1 MNNFGAQNMIS
12 PLKKVLMKKP
22 QKFMSKVNNQKW
34 NYASPLNQNLINEN
48 YKDFYKIIKK
58 FGTKI
63 IELHL
68 ENENEELC
76 DSIFTHDPS
85 LVLDE
90 GAIIL
95 NMGKQLR
102 INETSAHAHFYKS
115 KNIPIIGKIKNEG
128 TVEGGDC
135 LWINNKVLIVGESY
149 RTNKKGIEQLNKILK
164 LLNIKLIP
172 IQLPKNNNKT
182 SCFHLM
188 SIISMLDNDL
198 AIGCEKLFP
207 SDLTKTLNKNGI
219 KLLKIPEDEYY
230 ESKSLAVNIL
240 ALSPRIL
247 VTIKGY
253 PKTLDLLLKSDCIIN
268 LFSGSELCIKAEG
281 GPTCLT
287 RAIWRS

>member
-1 MNNFGAQNMIS
+1 MNNFGAQNMVS
-12 PLKKVLMKKP
+12 SLKKVLMKKP

-34 NYASPLNQNLINEN
+34 NYDSPLDQNLLNEN

-58 FGTKI
+58 FGTEI
-63 IELHL
+63 MELHL

-76 DSIFTHDPS
+76 DSVFTHDPS
-85 LVLDE
+85 LVVDE

-102 INETSAHAHFYKS
+102 KNETSAHEKFYES
-115 KNIPIIGKIKNEG
+115 KDIPIIGKIENEG

-135 LWINNKVLIVGESY
+135 LWINNKTLIVGEGD
-149 RTNKKGIEQLNKILK
+149 RTNKKGIEQLNEILK
-164 LLNIKLIP
+164 QLNIKLMP
-172 IQLPKNNNKT
+172 IKLPKSNNKG

-198 AIGCEKLFP
+198 AICCERLFP
-207 SDLTKTLNKNGI
+207 SDLKKKLNMNGI
-219 KLLKIPEDEYY
+219 KLLKIPEDEYLK
-230 ESKSLAVNIL
+230 SKSLAVNIL

-253 PKTLDLLLKSDCIIN
+253 PKTLDLLLKSDCTIN
-268 LFSGSELCIKAEG
+268 LFPGNELCIKAEG

-287 RAIWRS
+287 RAIWRF